1 MFRSLA
7 SIFLLPSL
15 PSFPP
20 IPLPFL
26 FLFSVKE
33 SDFNQEL
40 QSAPATK
47 GVVVVIA
54 LSKLAFSDIKKLAEF
69 LCSRQRLVGV
79 NIRGDLTRL
88 KNDFPLAGFD
98 FQVAQILELPQLA
111 SDVLRI
117 PLKNVKSLENLFEVV
132 FPGTSIYKKL
142 CHPEGVRKVN
152 WDLWPL
158 KPAEIRIR
166 CLDRRR
172 LKLKRCGKRKR
183 KRLLPQ

>member
-117 PLKNVKSLENLFEVV
+117 PLKK
-132 FPGTSIYKKL
+132 IKK
-142 CHPEGVRKVN
+142 
-152 WDLWPL
+152 
-158 KPAEIRIR
+158 ASRI
-166 CLDRRR
+166 C
-172 LKLKRCGKRKR
+172 LKLSSREHPFTRSFAIPRACVRSTGTYGLSN
-183 KRLLPQ
+183 LLRYGSGV